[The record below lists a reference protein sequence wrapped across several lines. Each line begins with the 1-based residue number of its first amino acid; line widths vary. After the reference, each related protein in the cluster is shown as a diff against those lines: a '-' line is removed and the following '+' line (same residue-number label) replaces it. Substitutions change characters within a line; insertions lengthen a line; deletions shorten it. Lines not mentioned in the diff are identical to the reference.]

1 VLSLT
6 KRRKKMKVLVPT
18 EGSEFSN
25 AAIEKCCK
33 MFDESENTE
42 IEILSVVE
50 MVERPTDPFGA
61 PSEYIHDLNAAALK
75 KATDVVDQAAEE
87 IRKDYPELGTQLTT
101 KVVKGSPNQEIVEEA
116 ENWGADLIVMGS
128 HGYGF
133 WRRSLLGSV
142 SESVVHLAPCSVLV
156 VRGNGI
162 KWTPRETRNEERR
175 Q

>member
-1 VLSLT
+1 
-6 KRRKKMKVLVPT
+6 
-18 EGSEFSN
+18 
-25 AAIEKCCK
+25 
-33 MFDESENTE
+33 
-42 IEILSVVE
+42 
-50 MVERPTDPFGA
+50 
-61 PSEYIHDLNAAALK
+61 LK

-87 IRKDYPELGTQLTT
+87 IRKDYPDLGTQLTT

-116 ENWGADLIVMGS
+116 ENWGADLIIMGS

-156 VRGNGI
+156 VKGNGI
-162 KWTPRETRNEERR
+162 KWAPRETA

>member
-1 VLSLT
+1 
-6 KRRKKMKVLVPT
+6 MKVLVPT

-42 IEILSVVE
+42 IKIFSAAEPSFT
-50 MVERPTDPFGA
+50 PTGPYDASFAYMPELDA
-61 PSEYIHDLNAAALK
+61 MELK
-75 KATDVVDQAAEE
+75 KANDVVDHAAAE
-87 IRKDYPELGTQLTT
+87 IGKGFPDLAARLTT
-101 KVVKGSPNQEIVEEA
+101 KVVRGSPKQAIVEEA
-116 ENWGADLIVMGS
+116 ENWGADLIIMGS

-133 WRRSLLGSV
+133 WRRALLGSV
-142 SESVVHLAPCSVLV
+142 SEAVMHHAPCSVLV

-162 KWTPRETRNEERR
+162 KWNPRETA